1 MESGARRGPPKGPD
15 SSRRCVPMR
24 RDLGGFARIEA
35 RCCNRPMRRTNPRTT
50 VHGLLLA
57 CVLIA
62 GACSKDDSPGTDGSA
77 GAGGGG
83 GRGGTGGTT
92 GGAGGTTGGTGTG
105 GTTGGTGG
113 AGGAGGTTGGTGQD
127 GPGSQFE
134 TGGVA
139 GAPKLCGE
147 IRNCVVRCT
156 NAACAQAC
164 VDQAPAAA
172 RTKYQQVTTCS
183 KAGCAEN
190 DVNCRCDREC
200 LEPGACVPV
209 VDECREGVEDDTFCD
224 EQCH

>member
-1 MESGARRGPPKGPD
+1 
-15 SSRRCVPMR
+15 
-24 RDLGGFARIEA
+24 
-35 RCCNRPMRRTNPRTT
+35 MRRTNPRTT

-62 GACSKDDSPGTDGSA
+62 GACSSKDSPGTDGSA
-77 GAGGGG
+77 GVGGG
-83 GRGGTGGTT
+83 GRGGTGGSGGTT
-92 GGAGGTTGGTGTG
+92 GGTGAGGTTGGTG

-113 AGGAGGTTGGTGQD
+113 GQD

-134 TGGVA
+134 TGNVTGV
-139 GAPKLCGE
+139 PQLCGE
-147 IRNCVVRCT
+147 VRNCVTRCNT
-156 NAACAQAC
+156 PACAQAC

-172 RTKYQQVTTCS
+172 RTKYQAVTTCS
-183 KAGCAEN
+183 KGGCAET
-190 DVNCRCDREC
+190 DINCRCELEC